1 MELFALI
8 ILVLI
13 AYMIFRRPIR
23 QVMSH
28 GSDILDTEINE
39 SKADLIERSM
49 AAYDELV
56 ERCGED
62 FQTPHEIWQR
72 MNHKGAYR
80 IKKSAK

>member
-8 ILVLI
+8 ILILI
-13 AYMIFRRPIR
+13 VYMIFRRPIR
-23 QVMSH
+23 QIMSH

-56 ERCGED
+56 ERCGEN
-62 FQTPHEIWQR
+62 FQTPHEVWQR

-80 IKKSAK
+80 LNKKS